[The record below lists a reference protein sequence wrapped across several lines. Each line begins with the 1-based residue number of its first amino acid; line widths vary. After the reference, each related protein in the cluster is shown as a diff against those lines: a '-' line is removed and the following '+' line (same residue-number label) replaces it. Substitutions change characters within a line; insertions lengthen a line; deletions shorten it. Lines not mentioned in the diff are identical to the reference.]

1 MKKMLLGLCICI
13 SSYAQANSLLE
24 NTLNAHTSRIIK
36 VKNPAQ
42 TNWQFEI
49 TPITQQNL
57 VSFTDNN
64 SAIIPVNTFIPI
76 QNNFYYGFSFSK
88 GADFDIIYSVTAISY
103 DTDAY
108 TKGNP
113 KCVFLFTGLKPAVP
127 ENYVNNFA
135 GATCKFEKDAN
146 GNLNLILDKTV

>member
-1 MKKMLLGLCICI
+1 MKKLLFSICICI
-13 SSYAQANSLLE
+13 SGYTQANNLLE
-24 NTLNAHTSRIIK
+24 LTLNPHTSRTIK
-36 VKNPAQ
+36 VNNPAQ

-57 VSFTDNN
+57 VTFTDAN
-64 SAIIPVNTFIPI
+64 SVPIPVNTFIPV

-108 TKGNP
+108 VRGNP
-113 KCVFLFTGLKPAVP
+113 KCVFLLTGLKPAVP

-135 GATCKFEKDAN
+135 GAACKFEKDAN